1 MRPPLSPQAFVAQS
15 RAAFLA
21 GPSAGATASATVWV
35 GNVAGDLDT
44 IVSAV
49 CAAYCRQVQGA
60 EPASRQ
66 HVPLVPFP
74 RPDFRLRQDACLLFR
89 HCGFDFDSEGAVE
102 SLLYFPDEAAAPAEA
117 WRGAGALSVA
127 LTDHNRLAEHFA
139 ASLGDVVVE
148 VIDHHSDE
156 RAHLSSSGGARLIDT
171 SAGASASPPGRT
183 EAWREGREWRE
194 AQLCL
199 P

>member
-171 SAGASASPPGRT
+171 SAGASASPQDRGLARGT
-183 EAWREGREWRE
+183 RVA
-194 AQLCL
+194 
-199 P
+199 